1 MYIDFIFYDV
11 LEILRGSWV
20 LRKRSI
26 ILRKNF
32 SILRKKSQ
40 FSLRNIRDFLNIED
54 FIIIDMKFYFG
65 NDFFVK
71 NDQNYHLIIIYDLC
85 NFWYIFELH

>member
-54 FIIIDMKFYFG
+54 FIIILQLEG
-65 NDFFVK
+65 
-71 NDQNYHLIIIYDLC
+71 
-85 NFWYIFELH
+85 